1 MFMGEYKI
9 YILQQRIIFFKEN
22 NQMKFEEVLTFF
34 ASSLVKGKNSP
45 LKPQSRPLLQS
56 DWARGREIDQTTLPG
71 ETQRDAFS
79 QVWPTDLQ

>member
-1 MFMGEYKI
+1 MNTKFIFCSEE
-9 YILQQRIIFFKEN
+9 LFFFKEN